1 MLSNKFKDENF
12 LFKFW
17 LIIIVVLFAISYFF
31 NVFTNKDPFYEYPY
45 LISFM
50 YFLPVTI
57 FSINYI
63 KNDRKFFLSFLVG
76 FLIVTSLWLAFIAI
90 VALGTLTIDY
100 FPFEFKKMTMIN
112 VLLTF
117 FFITL
122 PSIFFFIYGLL
133 LYLIGPIF
141 YFSDCFE
148 KKQQFNFSE
157 LFSRKVFGDLPA
169 NPLKLLFFYFTI
181 PWRFVRFLLRKF
193 LGVDK

>member
-45 LISFM
+45 LISLM

-133 LYLIGPIF
+133 LYLIVPIF

-157 LFSRKVFGDLPA
+157 LFSRKQEKYLVIFRQ
-169 NPLKLLFFYFTI
+169 I
-181 PWRFVRFLLRKF
+181 P
-193 LGVDK
+193 